1 MRLKRIAFTTLIILL
16 VAASTPWLHQAL
28 SFSKTHL
35 LALASDARSS
45 ETDSPNVANADA
57 PNVANANASTQE
69 LGSVAEQSRTCS
81 V

>member
-16 VAASTPWLHQAL
+16 VAVSTPWLHQAL

-45 ETDSPNVANADA
+45 EADA
-57 PNVANANASTQE
+57 PNVANASTQE